1 MPLKRLPNLS
11 RTLLGALRDDR
22 GGATIEYALVA
33 GLIIIGCIGA
43 ITVFGSRALA
53 RWNSVNAAGL

>member
-1 MPLKRLPNLS
+1 MLLKRLTNFARNL
-11 RTLLGALRDDR
+11 ANAVRDDR

-43 ITVFGSRALA
+43 ITVFGTRALA